1 MKYLS
6 PLLTVSVL
14 ILGSAGSIG
23 AHALPIQLVFS
34 NTANTSGP
42 IFGPG
47 CCQVGNEITLGGDA
61 RKIVQVSWAVNSQNT
76 NVAADVE
83 TQIYVNDGSGGMPG
97 TLLWDSGLLS
107 GVTVLATDAFL
118 DIPVPKILVP
128 NVITITS
135 RILSSSP
142 VALGHMDGGTP
153 TVGNVDASW
162 IESSPGVWQQE
173 FGPWALRVSAVPE
186 PSTMSLVG
194 IAGVVLLRVARRD
207 SRRQRAKLT

>member
-1 MKYLS
+1 
-6 PLLTVSVL
+6 
-14 ILGSAGSIG
+14 
-23 AHALPIQLVFS
+23 
-34 NTANTSGP
+34 
-42 IFGPG
+42 
-47 CCQVGNEITLGGDA
+47 
-61 RKIVQVSWAVNSQNT
+61 
-76 NVAADVE
+76 
-83 TQIYVNDGSGGMPG
+83 MPG
-97 TLLWDSGLLS
+97 TQLWDSGLLS

-142 VALGHMDGGTP
+142 VALGRMDGGTP

-207 SRRQRAKLT
+207 SRRPRAILA